1 MTYYICQR
9 NNQCKK
15 KCNDNCLYT
24 SNFQK
29 SKLYHAGIKPVSI
42 KLIKD
47 KRGDYWEVDEN
58 WDHNLPIADRAFP
71 EKIIDIPYQY
81 ISEIELRRLMI
92 RNVLNHDKKVENV
105 DNNRT

>member
-24 SNFQK
+24 SNFEK
-29 SKLYHAGIKPVSI
+29 SKLYHAGIKPVSV

-58 WDHNLPIADRAFP
+58 WDHNLPVVDRAFP
-71 EKIIDIPYQY
+71 EEIIDVPYQY
-81 ISEIELRRLMI
+81 ISEIELRRLMT
-92 RNVLNHDKKVENV
+92 RNILNHGKEVENV

>member
-15 KCNDNCLYT
+15 KCNENCLYT

-42 KLIKD
+42 KLIRD
-47 KRGDYWEVDEN
+47 KRGDYWEVNEN
-58 WDHNLPIADRAFP
+58 WDHNLPVADRAFP
-71 EKIIDIPYQY
+71 EEIIDVPYQY

-92 RNVLNHDKKVENV
+92 RNVLNHGKEVENV

>member
-24 SNFQK
+24 SNFEK
-29 SKLYHAGIKPVSI
+29 SKLYHAGIKPLSVR
-42 KLIKD
+42 LIKD

-58 WDHNLPIADRAFP
+58 WDHNLPVVDRAFP
-71 EKIIDIPYQY
+71 EEIIDVPYQY
-81 ISEIELRRLMI
+81 ISEIELRRLMT
-92 RNVLNHDKKVENV
+92 RNILNHGKEVENV

>member
-29 SKLYHAGIKPVSI
+29 SKLYHAGIKPVSV

-58 WDHNLPIADRAFP
+58 WDHNLPVADRAFP
-71 EKIIDIPYQY
+71 EEIIDIPYQY

>member
-29 SKLYHAGIKPVSI
+29 SKLYHTGIKPVSI

-58 WDHNLPIADRAFP
+58 WDHNLPVADRAFP
-71 EKIIDIPYQY
+71 EEIIEIPYQY

>member
-58 WDHNLPIADRAFP
+58 WDHNLPVADRAFP
-71 EKIIDIPYQY
+71 EEIIDIPYQY

>member
-24 SNFQK
+24 SNFEK
-29 SKLYHAGIKPVSI
+29 SKLYHAGIKPVSV

-47 KRGDYWEVDEN
+47 KRGNYWEVDEN
-58 WDHNLPIADRAFP
+58 WDHNLPVADRAFP
-71 EKIIDIPYQY
+71 EEIIDIPYQY
-81 ISEIELRRLMI
+81 IAQIELRRLMI
-92 RNVLNHDKKVENV
+92 RNVLNHNKEVENV

>member
-24 SNFQK
+24 SNFEK
-29 SKLYHAGIKPVSI
+29 SKLYHAGIKPISV

-58 WDHNLPIADRAFP
+58 WDHNLPVVDRAFP
-71 EKIIDIPYQY
+71 EEIIDVPYQY
-81 ISEIELRRLMI
+81 ISEIELRRLMT
-92 RNVLNHDKKVENV
+92 RNILNHGKEVENV

>member
-1 MTYYICQR
+1 MIYYICQR

-24 SNFQK
+24 SNFKK
-29 SKLYHAGIKPVSI
+29 SKLYHAGIKPVSV

-58 WDHNLPIADRAFP
+58 WDYNLPVADRAFP
-71 EKIIDIPYQY
+71 EKIIDVPYQY

-92 RNVLNHDKKVENV
+92 RNVLNHNKEVENV

>member
-24 SNFQK
+24 SDFQK
-29 SKLYHAGIKPVSI
+29 SKLYNAGIKPVSV

-47 KRGDYWEVDEN
+47 KNGDYWEVNEN
-58 WDHNLPIADRAFP
+58 WDHNLPVADRAFP
-71 EKIIDIPYQY
+71 EEIIDVPYQY

-92 RNVLNHDKKVENV
+92 RNVLNHGKEVENV

>member
-58 WDHNLPIADRAFP
+58 WDYNLPVAERAFP

-81 ISEIELRRLMI
+81 IAQIELRRLMT
-92 RNVLNHDKKVENV
+92 RNILNHGKEVENV

>member
-24 SNFQK
+24 SNFEK
-29 SKLYHAGIKPVSI
+29 SKLYNAGIKPVSV

-47 KRGDYWEVDEN
+47 KNGNYWEVDEN
-58 WDHNLPIADRAFP
+58 WDHNLPVAERAFP
-71 EKIIDIPYQY
+71 EEIIEIPYQY
-81 ISEIELRRLMI
+81 ISEIELRRLMT
-92 RNVLNHDKKVENV
+92 RNILNHGKEVENV

>member
-58 WDHNLPIADRAFP
+58 WDHNLPVAERAFP

-92 RNVLNHDKKVENV
+92 RNILNHDKKVENV

>member
-24 SNFQK
+24 SNFEK

-58 WDHNLPIADRAFP
+58 WDHNLPVAERAFP

-92 RNVLNHDKKVENV
+92 RNILNHDKKVENV

>member
-29 SKLYHAGIKPVSI
+29 SKLYHVGIKPVSI

-47 KRGDYWEVDEN
+47 KRGNYWEIDEN
-58 WDHNLPIADRAFP
+58 WDHNLPVADRAFP
-71 EKIIDIPYQY
+71 EEIIEIPYQY

-92 RNVLNHDKKVENV
+92 RNVLNHDKKGKNV

>member
-15 KCNDNCLYT
+15 KCNKNCLYT

-29 SKLYHAGIKPVSI
+29 SKLYHAGIKPVSV

-47 KRGDYWEVDEN
+47 KRGDYWEVNEN
-58 WDHNLPIADRAFP
+58 WDHNLPVVDRAFP
-71 EKIIDIPYQY
+71 EEIIEIPYQY
-81 ISEIELRRLMI
+81 ISEIELRRLMT
-92 RNVLNHDKKVENV
+92 RNILNHGKEVENV
-105 DNNRT
+105 DNNWT

>member
-24 SNFQK
+24 SNFEK
-29 SKLYHAGIKPVSI
+29 SKLYHTGIKPLSVR
-42 KLIKD
+42 LIKD

-58 WDHNLPIADRAFP
+58 WDHNLPVVDRAFP
-71 EKIIDIPYQY
+71 EEIIDVPYQY
-81 ISEIELRRLMI
+81 ISEIELRRLMT
-92 RNVLNHDKKVENV
+92 RNILNHGKEVENV

>member
-15 KCNDNCLYT
+15 KCNKNCLYT

-58 WDHNLPIADRAFP
+58 WDYNLPVVDRAFP
-71 EKIIDIPYQY
+71 EEIIEIPYQY
-81 ISEIELRRLMI
+81 ISEIELRRLMT
-92 RNVLNHDKKVENV
+92 RNILNHGKEVENV

>member
-58 WDHNLPIADRAFP
+58 WDHNLPVAERAFP

>member
-29 SKLYHAGIKPVSI
+29 SKLYHAGIKPVSV

-58 WDHNLPIADRAFP
+58 WDHNLPVAERAFP
-71 EKIIDIPYQY
+71 EEIIDIPYQY

>member
-1 MTYYICQR
+1 MIYYICQR

-24 SNFQK
+24 SNFEK
-29 SKLYHAGIKPVSI
+29 SKLYHAGIKPVSV

-58 WDHNLPIADRAFP
+58 WDHNLPVADRAFP

-81 ISEIELRRLMI
+81 IAQIELRRKI
-92 RNVLNHDKKVENV
+92 VRHNLNHGVL
-105 DNNRT
+105 T

>member
-24 SNFQK
+24 SNFEK
-29 SKLYHAGIKPVSI
+29 SKLYHAGIKPVSV

-58 WDHNLPIADRAFP
+58 WDHNLPVADRAFP
-71 EKIIDIPYQY
+71 EKIIDVSYQY
-81 ISEIELRRLMI
+81 IAQIELRRLMT
-92 RNVLNHDKKVENV
+92 RNILNHGKEVENV

>member
-24 SNFQK
+24 SNFEK
-29 SKLYHAGIKPVSI
+29 SKLYYAGIKPVSV

-47 KRGDYWEVDEN
+47 KNGNYWEVDEN
-58 WDHNLPIADRAFP
+58 WDHNLPVAERAFP

-81 ISEIELRRLMI
+81 ISEIELRRLMT
-92 RNVLNHDKKVENV
+92 RNILNHGKEVENV